1 MSQNAQCICVT
12 KTGPLMLF
20 KEMFVVRCN
29 KNNESHK

>member
-1 MSQNAQCICVT
+1 MSPNAQCICIT

-20 KEMFVVRCN
+20 KEMFVVHYK